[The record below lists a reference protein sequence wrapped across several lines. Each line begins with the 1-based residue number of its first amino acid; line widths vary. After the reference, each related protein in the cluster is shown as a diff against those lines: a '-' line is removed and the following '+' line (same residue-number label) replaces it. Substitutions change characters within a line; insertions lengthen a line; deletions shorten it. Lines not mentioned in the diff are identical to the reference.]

1 MNEIVK
7 SVQPK
12 LLSIVIDKRSFQT
25 HIVVDN
31 NLLPQFKKLISK
43 ALNAYPDCHP
53 ALKEFGDMLEHGKI
67 LQDYYSQRT
76 DIKSPKH
83 PDSPR
88 PITLNPN
95 HGAPYGELPICEFC
109 GGKGAHHMHTC
120 KVITGA

>member
-1 MNEIVK
+1 MNAPI
-7 SVQPK
+7 QPK

-25 HIVVDN
+25 HLVVDN

-83 PDSPR
+83 PDSPKVDQT
-88 PITLNPN
+88 TL
-95 HGAPYGELPICEFC
+95 GDLPICEFC